1 MFPTVTVASLP
12 ASSVVTVAVAPV
24 IDADVPSLP
33 SSPFSPLGIPNVKS
47 KPLLNSPPVKET
59 SAVAFSPAPSVVVVA
74 DAPVIDAD
82 FPSLPLEPGS
92 PLSPS
97 LIVIVFSRGLLSPA

>member
-1 MFPTVTVASLP
+1 MFPTVTVALLP

-24 IDADVPSLP
+24 IDADVP